1 MATPVTPQPSTTTVS
16 SATAPGIT
24 DPPSSSGPTPDGSV
38 GTDADGGNTSGP
50 GAAFPSDAGVAPA
63 AVALDPALRA
73 AVAGTVDA
81 ATQALTST
89 VAPLPGVGGPAA
101 TPAAA
106 ALSPG
111 AHAALPS
118 HVAEL
123 ARSARIAAD
132 GSARLTVRLDPPE
145 LGAVTLHLRSRGG
158 EVELAIRAET
168 SGGASALA
176 AQQSRV
182 RDLLASHGFDLSRF
196 SVAASDPAGSSA
208 DADASGAG
216 SDGRTS
222 GEFGQRR
229 EQDGR
234 GFADLVDG
242 GRGESRR
249 SRRAASPW
257 ADAGEPAER
266 ATVPSS
272 SRTHGGTWL

>member
-1 MATPVTPQPSTTTVS
+1 VAPDAQS
-16 SATAPGIT
+16 APGGGST
-24 DPPSSSGPTPDGSV
+24 SG
-38 GTDADGGNTSGP
+38 DAAGP
-50 GAAFPSDAGVAPA
+50 GASFASDAGVAPA

-73 AVAGTVDA
+73 AVTGTVDA

-89 VAPLPGVGGPAA
+89 VAPLPGAGGPAA

-106 ALSPG
+106 TLSAG

-118 HVAEL
+118 HIAEL

-168 SGGASALA
+168 PGGASALA

-182 RDLLASHGFDLSRF
+182 RELLASHGFDLSRF
-196 SVAASDPAGSSA
+196 SVASSDPAGSSA
-208 DADASGAG
+208 DADARGAG
-216 SDGRTS
+216 NDSRTG
-222 GEFGQRR
+222 GESGQRR

-242 GRGESRR
+242 GRGENRR
-249 SRRAASPW
+249 SRQAASPW
-257 ADAGEPAER
+257 ADAEPAER
-266 ATVPSS
+266 AAVPSS
-272 SRTHGGTWL
+272 PRTHGGTWL